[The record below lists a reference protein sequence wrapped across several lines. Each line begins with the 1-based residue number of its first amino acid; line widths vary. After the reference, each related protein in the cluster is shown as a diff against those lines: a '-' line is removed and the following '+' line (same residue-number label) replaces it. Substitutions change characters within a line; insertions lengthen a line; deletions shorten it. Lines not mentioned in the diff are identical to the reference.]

1 MTDKT
6 SMSFTLNQAALNAA
20 IAAEL
25 PRLLRELDFDYVSG
39 RQPKGLTAQ
48 VTVNESMIRQAV
60 LAYARQNV
68 SGQYNHFDIA
78 FKATRGENG
87 ITVFV
92 TASETGIQA
101 QTEAE
106 APACAMPVVAEVE
119 AKPTPAVEAEVV
131 IPLDDEPDISPT
143 DGDVADTEE
152 EEEAPVS
159 SEPAVRRTKLF
170 AGLTRPDNSIP
181 AE

>member
-1 MTDKT
+1 
-6 SMSFTLNQAALNAA
+6 
-20 IAAEL
+20 
-25 PRLLRELDFDYVSG
+25 
-39 RQPKGLTAQ
+39 
-48 VTVNESMIRQAV
+48 MIRQAV

-106 APACAMPVVAEVE
+106 APACAMPVVAEV
-119 AKPTPAVEAEVV
+119 V

-143 DGDVADTEE
+143 DGDVADTE